1 MAQDNCIFCRIARGE
16 IPSATVYED
25 DEVRAILDIAPAAKG
40 HILVIPKEH
49 VANIYELPEKL
60 AGKLLMTASKLAS
73 AQRIALGADG
83 TNILQNN
90 DIAAWQSV
98 YHLHIHVIPRYREDG
113 ISFPWKANSYTEGE
127 AEEYAA
133 RIRKEL

>member
-1 MAQDNCIFCRIARGE
+1 MAQDNCIFCRIARGD

-98 YHLHIHVIPRYREDG
+98 YHLHIHVIPRYKEDG
-113 ISFPWKANSYTEGE
+113 IVFPWKANSYAEGE